1 LWEMVC
7 NRRCLEW
14 LARLPVFGCCSL
26 PLPLVGVKDS
36 FQEPLRRQLNWALS
50 SSL

>member
-1 LWEMVC
+1 LMMPV
-7 NRRCLEW
+7 
-14 LARLPVFGCCSL
+14 PSVFGCCSL

-36 FQEPLRRQLNWALS
+36 FQEPLRRELNHWALS